1 VVARAA
7 SLDGRFALSLSPGAR
22 PGRRDVRGGTVTAT
36 ERPSPSEA
44 RDWEEIASR
53 PEFQV
58 LRHRLRSF
66 VFPMT
71 GLFLGWYL
79 LYVLLAS
86 YAPAFMAIKLFGN
99 INIGLVFGLL
109 QFVSTFLITFLYVRF
124 ADRKLDPLAAQLRD
138 DIETGRRTEG
148 EVK

>member
-1 VVARAA
+1 
-7 SLDGRFALSLSPGAR
+7 
-22 PGRRDVRGGTVTAT
+22 VTAT
-36 ERPSPSEA
+36 ERPSPPPEPDRSPDDH
-44 RDWEEIASR
+44 DWEAIQAR

-71 GLFLGWYL
+71 GLFLAWYL

-86 YAPAFMAIKLFGN
+86 YAPSFMAIKLVGN
-99 INIGLVFGLL
+99 INVGLVFGLL

-124 ADRKLDPLAAQLRD
+124 ADRQFDPLAGQLRTE
-138 DIETGRRTEG
+138 IEGSGAAGGAFEGGDGTSTGVGSRGVTGQDTEG
-148 EVK
+148 SHK

>member
-1 VVARAA
+1 
-7 SLDGRFALSLSPGAR
+7 
-22 PGRRDVRGGTVTAT
+22 VTAT
-36 ERPSPSEA
+36 ERPSHPEPGGP
-44 RDWEEIASR
+44 RGHGGEPPREHGGEPDWEAIAAS

-71 GLFLGWYL
+71 GIFLAWYL

-86 YAPAFMAIKLFGN
+86 YAPAFMAIKLVGN
-99 INIGLVFGLL
+99 INVGLVFGLL

-124 ADRKLDPLAAQLRD
+124 ADRKFDPLSNQLRTE
-138 DIETGRRTEG
+138 IEGGQIQGTEG
-148 EVK
+148 RDVKGNVK

>member
-1 VVARAA
+1 
-7 SLDGRFALSLSPGAR
+7 
-22 PGRRDVRGGTVTAT
+22 VTAT
-36 ERPSPSEA
+36 ERPSPPDPSGADE
-44 RDWEEIASR
+44 RDWEEIATR
-53 PEFQV
+53 PEFQI

-99 INIGLVFGLL
+99 INVGLVFGLL
-109 QFVSTFLITFLYVRF
+109 QFVSTFLISWLYVRY
-124 ADRKLDPLAAQLRD
+124 ATRRLDPLA
-138 DIETGRRTEG
+138 GRIRADAELH
-148 EVK
+148 